1 MRFRLH
7 YSGPLHANADERR
20 KHEIRRS
27 IHPQLA
33 TIWESPALNFRK
45 QDWVHPTKRESWFRK
60 RGPFDFVP
68 MVNHTLFSIASLQIT
83 WLRPGE
89 LGSIVSKSGDI
100 DNRLKTLFDA
110 LRVPDTSPTNT
121 QPASGE
127 TPFYC
132 LLDDDS
138 LITEVDVVSDR
149 LLVPNVDPNH
159 VEMII
164 GVKIRSSRETLG
176 QVGWWA

>member
-1 MRFRLH
+1 MQFRLH

-20 KHEIRRS
+20 KHEIRRL

-33 TIWESPALNFRK
+33 TIWDSPAMLHRKVTWNFEQHR
-45 QDWVHPTKRESWFRK
+45 DVWFRR
-60 RGPFDFVP
+60 RGLFDFVP
-68 MVNHTLFSIASLQIT
+68 LVNHKLHSIASLQIT

-110 LRVPDTSPTNT
+110 LRVPDASPSNM
-121 QPASGE
+121 QPATDE
-127 TPFYC
+127 TPFFC

-138 LITEVDVVSDR
+138 LITEVEVISDR
-149 LLVPNVDPNH
+149 LLVPNKDPNH

-164 GVKIRSSRETLG
+164 AVKIRSSRET
-176 QVGWWA
+176 VGDVSFWS